1 MLSSSSSWVSPFSLE
16 LNEDD
21 TDKEMADCRDEAHK
35 YDVLVELYNL
45 LTIGQSIIFV
55 KVRLPL
61 PSPLSLLTP
70 ALPRNETQQTRLPN
84 V

>member
-21 TDKEMADCRDEAHK
+21 TDGKLADCRDKAHK

-55 KVRLPL
+55 KVCLPL
-61 PSPLSLLTP
+61 PFLPPYSTPLSP
-70 ALPRNETQQTRLPN
+70 ETRHSRRDR
-84 V
+84 